1 MCDIVSIDQT
11 TAEIL
16 ILKAQTAQNI
26 VEIGKR
32 LIAVKQTLAHGEWYP
47 YLSEKVGF
55 SARTAQRFMNLAR
68 EYPPALADL
77 NSTKI
82 ISLLE
87 LPVDLRDDFIATPQ
101 LLSSGETKL
110 VSDMTTREL
119 NEAITAKNVAEY
131 NSAQLNNLVT
141 IQHRRIEE
149 LQRMQPEKITKI
161 IETKPLDYYIL
172 KTKATETD
180 KLAQQLYALDRDS
193 QAKIAELIGQSPEER
208 REFQLKAEQFCRKI
222 ENFLSD
228 MSFFGYLGEQ
238 FFKDSY
244 VNQRN
249 SRESLAKLEQWV
261 QDATASLNKASNNLF
276 VAQL

>member
-1 MCDIVSIDQT
+1 MSNLTNIDQT

-32 LIAVKQTLAHGEWYP
+32 LITVKESLAHGEWLP
-47 YLSEKVGF
+47 YLSDKVEF
-55 SARTAQRFMNLAR
+55 TSRTAQRFMNLAR
-68 EYPPALADL
+68 EYPPALSHL
-77 NSTKI
+77 SSTKI

-87 LPVDLRDDFIATPQ
+87 LPADLRDDFIATPQ

-119 NEAITAKNVAEY
+119 NEAIAAKNTAEY
-131 NSAQLNNLVT
+131 NSVQLNKLVT
-141 IQHRRIEE
+141 NQQRRIEE
-149 LQRMQPEKITKI
+149 LLLMQPEKIKINTI
-161 IETKPLDYYIL
+161 IETRPLDYNTI
-172 KTKATETD
+172 KAKAAETD
-180 KLAQQLYALDRDS
+180 RLAQKLYALDRDS
-193 QAKIAELIGQSPEER
+193 QAKIAELIGLPADER
-208 REFQLKAEQFCRKI
+208 REFQLKTEQFCRKI

-238 FFKDSY
+238 FFEDSY

-261 QDATASLNKASNNLF
+261 QDATASLNRASSNS
-276 VAQL
+276 